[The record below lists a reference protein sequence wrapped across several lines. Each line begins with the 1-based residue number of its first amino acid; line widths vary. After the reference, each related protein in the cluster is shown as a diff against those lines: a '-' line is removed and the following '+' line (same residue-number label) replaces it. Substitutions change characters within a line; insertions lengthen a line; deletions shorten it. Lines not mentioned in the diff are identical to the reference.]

1 MELYEINTE
10 LITQTVVD
18 KAAEVSEIGQDGVML
33 ANPESDAYFP
43 ACVIQP
49 PLEKPHGMAAYDLS
63 FTIEVWAADQY
74 SALKIF
80 DKVRIKLEEYNLA
93 LTNNTPLFYDTAT
106 KKWRYGGYFEVR
118 WNAITNAFEQ
128 NQGVIIYGRI

>member
-1 MELYEINTE
+1 MELYELNTE
-10 LITQTVVD
+10 LITQLFVD
-18 KAAEVSEIGQDGVML
+18 KIAEVTEIGVKGAL
-33 ANPESDAYFP
+33 LTNPDSKAKFP

-49 PLEKPHGMAAYDLS
+49 PIAKPHGSAAYDIS
-63 FTIEVWAADQY
+63 ITIEVWAADQY
-74 SALKIF
+74 SALRIL

-93 LTNNTPLFYDTAT
+93 LTNNTPLFYDAAT

-128 NQGVIIYGRI
+128 NQGVITFS